1 MKQTIK
7 HLALFV
13 ALGALFILFIYFIL
27 HPDLAI
33 TSYINQQ
40 KMEIYLIVTILLNIL
55 FITIMMALFYFI
67 DKIFGNITIHEE
79 IISYALIVP
88 MIFYAIVFFY
98 AKIYFISIP
107 VALIGLQTFRL
118 HKYINIKKSLVSA
131 TKLRLN
137 LAIRTILNLWFL
149 STLIQ
154 LFQIL

>member
-13 ALGALFILFIYFIL
+13 ALGAFFILFIYFIL
-27 HPDLAI
+27 HPDLTI

-40 KMEIYLIVTILLNIL
+40 MMGIYLIVTVLLNIL
-55 FITIMMALFYFI
+55 FIAIMMVLFYFF
-67 DKIFGNITIHEE
+67 DKIFGNVPTQEE
-79 IISYALIVP
+79 VISYALIVP

-118 HKYINIKKSLVSA
+118 HKYIHGKKSLVSA
-131 TKLRLN
+131 TKLRFN
-137 LAIRTILNLWFL
+137 LAIRIILNLWFL
-149 STLIQ
+149 TTLIQ
-154 LFQIL
+154 LVHAL

>member
-1 MKQTIK
+1 MKQIVK

-33 TSYINQQ
+33 TYYIDQQ
-40 KMEIYLIVTILLNIL
+40 KMEIHLIVNIMLIVL
-55 FITIMMALFYFI
+55 FIAIMMALFSFI
-67 DKIFGNITIHEE
+67 DKIFDNLLIHEE
-79 IISYALIVP
+79 VISYALIVP

-107 VALIGLQTFRL
+107 VALLGLQSFRL
-118 HKYINIKKSLVSA
+118 HKYINIKKSLVST